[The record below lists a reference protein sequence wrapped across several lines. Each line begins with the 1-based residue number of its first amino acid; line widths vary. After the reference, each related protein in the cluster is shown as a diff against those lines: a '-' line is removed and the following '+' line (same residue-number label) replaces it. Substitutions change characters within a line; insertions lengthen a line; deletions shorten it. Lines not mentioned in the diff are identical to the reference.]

1 MATDLLSADT
11 ATTAGAAV
19 RSGEALPQKGSVP
32 VDVSA
37 TDSGDNTDRGLR
49 IDAASKNEE
58 GQGGYKFTS
67 EDSGSVEGRAAGSR
81 LWSDLLQLTKP
92 RIVVMI
98 LVTTCATAM
107 IGASGLVN
115 AGTLFWLLLG
125 TAAIAG
131 SAGASNQIWERVID
145 SRMTR
150 TANRPISSGRMSPT
164 PAVIFATVLG
174 VIGTA
179 ILAYRFG
186 VTPAAVG
193 VATWLLYVLV
203 YTPMKVRTAWNT
215 TVGAIAGAIPV
226 LIGYTAAGGLL
237 TDGTG
242 WLLVGVLVA
251 WQYPHFMAIAWMYRR
266 QYQEAGFKMTTT
278 EEPTGRSAGWQS
290 IVGSAVL
297 IGMGVTLCWLPLGIT
312 GAIVGSIAVIAAA
325 WPMLL
330 ASIRFANSPDDKS
343 ARKLLRSSLL
353 VLPAVLAVV
362 TLRLFW

>member
-1 MATDLLSADT
+1 MATDLLSAET
-11 ATTAGAAV
+11 ATTVRTAA
-19 RSGEALPQKGSVP
+19 RSGKTPAQEGRGSIDLSPTESKASTGV
-32 VDVSA
+32 VSNN
-37 TDSGDNTDRGLR
+37 G
-49 IDAASKNEE
+49 E
-58 GQGGYKFTS
+58 GQGGSNTTVN
-67 EDSGSVEGRAAGSR
+67 DSNSGKRRSAVS
-81 LWSDLLQLTKP
+81 LLLSDFLQLTKP

-107 IGASGLVN
+107 IGASGLVA
-115 AGTLFWLLLG
+115 AGSLFWLLLG

-150 TANRPISSGRMSPT
+150 TANRPISSGRMSPM
-164 PAVIFATVLG
+164 PAVIFAATLG
-174 VIGTA
+174 GAGTA
-179 ILAYRFG
+179 ILATFFG
-186 VTPAAVG
+186 PTPAAVG

-226 LIGYTAAGGLL
+226 LIGYTATGGLL
-237 TDGTG
+237 TDWTG

-297 IGMGVTLCWLPLGIT
+297 IGMGVTLCWLPLGIS
-312 GAIVGSIAVIAAA
+312 GAIVGSIAVIASA

-330 ASIRFANSPDDKS
+330 ASIRFANSPDDQT

>member
-1 MATDLLSADT
+1 MATDLLSAET
-11 ATTAGAAV
+11 ATTVRPIARSAG
-19 RSGEALPQKGSVP
+19 SLPQKSGVSVDILPTEAVTNSEVGSNH
-32 VDVSA
+32 
-37 TDSGDNTDRGLR
+37 GQ
-49 IDAASKNEE
+49 
-58 GQGGYKFTS
+58 GQGGSASSAETIV
-67 EDSGSVEGRAAGSR
+67 SVQGRSAFSV
-81 LWSDLLQLTKP
+81 LLSDYLQLTKP

-107 IGASGLVN
+107 IGA
-115 AGTLFWLLLG
+115 AGFVAAGSLLWLLLG

-131 SAGASNQIWERVID
+131 SAGAGNQIWERVID

-150 TANRPISSGRMSPT
+150 TANRPISSGRMSPM
-164 PAVIFATVLG
+164 PAVIFAATLAG
-174 VIGTA
+174 LGTA
-179 ILAYRFG
+179 ILATKFG
-186 VTPAAVG
+186 TAPAAVG

-215 TVGAIAGAIPV
+215 TVGAVAGAIPV
-226 LIGYTAAGGLL
+226 LIGYTATGGHL

-251 WQYPHFMAIAWMYRR
+251 WQYPHFMSIAWMYRR

-290 IVGSAVL
+290 MVGSAVL
-297 IGMGVTLCWLPLGIT
+297 IGLGVTLCWLPAGLV
-312 GAIVGSIAVIAAA
+312 GAIVGSIAVFAAA
-325 WPMLL
+325 WPMLR
-330 ASIRFANSPDDKS
+330 ASARFARSPDDAT
-343 ARKLLRSSLL
+343 ARALLRSSLL

>member
-1 MATDLLSADT
+1 MRSSARS
-11 ATTAGAAV
+11 AGAL
-19 RSGEALPQKGSVP
+19 SQKSSVA
-32 VDVSA
+32 VDVSP
-37 TDSGDNTDRGLR
+37 TKSVPK
-49 IDAASKNEE
+49 AAVGSDHGE
-58 GQGGYKFTS
+58 GQGESVSSVERSVG
-67 EDSGSVEGRAAGSR
+67 VEGRSALSV
-81 LWSDLLQLTKP
+81 LLSDYLQLTKP

-107 IGASGLVN
+107 IGASGFVA
-115 AGTLFWLLLG
+115 AGSLGWLLLG

-131 SAGASNQIWERVID
+131 SAGAGNQIWERVID

-150 TANRPISSGRMSPT
+150 TANRPISSGRMSPI
-164 PAVIFATVLG
+164 PAVVFATALAA
-174 VIGTA
+174 IGTA
-179 ILAYRFG
+179 VLATKCGR
-186 VTPAAVG
+186 TPAAVG

-215 TVGAIAGAIPV
+215 TVGAVAGALPV
-226 LIGYTAAGGLL
+226 LIGFTATGGQL
-237 TDGTG
+237 TEWTG

-251 WQYPHFMAIAWMYRR
+251 WQYPHFMSIAWMYRR

-297 IGMGVTLCWLPLGIT
+297 IGMGVTLCWLPVGLS
-312 GAIVGSIAVIAAA
+312 GAIAGSIAVVAAA
-325 WPMLL
+325 WPMLR
-330 ASIRFANSPDDKS
+330 ASMRFARCPDDAT
-343 ARKLLRSSLL
+343 ARALLRSSLL

>member
-1 MATDLLSADT
+1 MSTDLLTAET
-11 ATTAGAAV
+11 ATTARTAL
-19 RSGEALPQKGSVP
+19 RPGEALPQPGSVP
-32 VDVSA
+32 VDLSP
-37 TDSGDNTDRGLR
+37 TDSGVDTEIVSG
-49 IDAASKNEE
+49 SGG
-58 GQGGYKFTS
+58 GQGGS
-67 EDSGSVEGRAAGSR
+67 NSNAEDRVSVDGRSGRS
-81 LWSDLLQLTKP
+81 LLLSDLLQLTKP

-98 LVTTCATAM
+98 LVTTSATAM
-107 IGASGLVN
+107 IGASGFISVV
-115 AGTLFWLLLG
+115 TMFWLLLG

-131 SAGASNQIWERVID
+131 SAGAGNQIWERVID

-150 TANRPISSGRMSPT
+150 TANRPISSGRMSPL
-164 PAVIFATVLG
+164 PAVVFAAILG
-174 VIGTA
+174 VAGTA
-179 ILAYRFG
+179 ILAVCFG
-186 VTPAAVG
+186 ARPASVG

-226 LIGYTAAGGLL
+226 LIGYTATGGQF
-237 TDGTG
+237 TDWTG

-297 IGMGVTLCWLPLGIT
+297 IGMGVTLCWLPVGIG
-312 GAIVGSIAVIAAA
+312 GAVVGSIAVIAAA

-330 ASIRFANSPDDKS
+330 ASVRFAGCPDDQT

>member
-1 MATDLLSADT
+1 MATDLLSAET
-11 ATTAGAAV
+11 ATTVRTAAPTGETLSQQGRGARDLSPTESRLSTGTVAK
-19 RSGEALPQKGSVP
+19 SG
-32 VDVSA
+32 
-37 TDSGDNTDRGLR
+37 
-49 IDAASKNEE
+49 E
-58 GQGGYKFTS
+58 GQGGSTA
-67 EDSGSVEGRAAGSR
+67 SVEESPLVKSR
-81 LWSDLLQLTKP
+81 STVSLLLSDFLQLTKP

-107 IGASGLVN
+107 IGASGIVAAGSLV
-115 AGTLFWLLLG
+115 WLLFG

-150 TANRPISSGRMSPT
+150 TANRPISSGRMSPM
-164 PAVIFATVLG
+164 PAVIFAMVLG

-179 ILAYRFG
+179 ILANHFG
-186 VTPAAVG
+186 LTPAAIGVG
-193 VATWLLYVLV
+193 TWLLYVLV

-215 TVGAIAGAIPV
+215 TVGALAGAIPV
-226 LIGYTAAGGLL
+226 LIGYTATGGLL
-237 TDGTG
+237 TDWTG

-297 IGMGVTLCWLPLGIT
+297 IGMGVTLCWLPLGIS

-330 ASIRFANSPDDKS
+330 ASIRFANSPDDQT